1 MPLPAPLSHQ
11 PPLWVWFLVGTFELV
26 IRLIALGVVPKRR
39 RASTSTA
46 WLLLIFLWPV
56 VGVPLYLIFGSW
68 WAMGKSLRSD
78 PKAHQLVKG
87 ILGGTPNAP
96 HNDENPQESAEND
109 EGSSALPERTAQ

>member
-1 MPLPAPLSHQ
+1 MPLPAPLTHQ
-11 PPLWVWFLVGTFELV
+11 PPLWVWFLVGTCELV

-87 ILGGTPNAP
+87 ILRGSKGGEVPPSMTEWMSVQP
-96 HNDENPQESAEND
+96 H
-109 EGSSALPERTAQ
+109 